1 MPSPR
6 SSFRRDPRRQIR
18 FPRLARAL
26 IHLRQAWR
34 SLRVLKF
41 MHHPLGYH
49 FAPAQDQIEIDLTYL
64 CNLRCNNCNRSS
76 AQAPESL
83 HLELEQLRQ
92 FVADSLEQKRKW
104 KRIRL
109 LGGEPTLH
117 PQFEEVFG
125 ILDPLRSLSPAMKIE
140 VVSNG
145 YGKKVRRKLEAL
157 PKHIWVENSSKQGN
171 IQPHFGPFNLAPQ
184 DAWWHILV
192 DYRHG
197 CSIPQECGMGLTPTG
212 YYPCAVAG
220 GIDRVTRQG
229 GGRERLPTQ
238 DDEMRDLMDR
248 ACRLC
253 GRFRDGYFVPFNLR
267 PPLEEQLT
275 SQSWQKIYVNWSEL
289 KNKKET
295 IKE

>member
-1 MPSPR
+1 
-6 SSFRRDPRRQIR
+6 
-18 FPRLARAL
+18 
-26 IHLRQAWR
+26 
-34 SLRVLKF
+34 

-92 FVADSLEQKRKW
+92 FVVDSIEQGRKW

-125 ILDPLRSLSPAMKIE
+125 ILDPLRSLYPDMKIE

-145 YGKKVRRKLEAL
+145 YGEKVRRKLQAL
-157 PKHIWVENSSKQGN
+157 PKNIWVENSSKQGN

-184 DAWWHILV
+184 DTWWHRWV

-220 GIDRVTRQG
+220 GLIVSRVKVTVG
-229 GGRERLPTQ
+229 NAYL
-238 DDEMRDLMDR
+238 
-248 ACRLC
+248 
-253 GRFRDGYFVPFNLR
+253 
-267 PPLEEQLT
+267 
-275 SQSWQKIYVNWSEL
+275 L
-289 KNKKET
+289 KTT
-295 IKE
+295 ICEI